1 MFTKVVAGNTFNL
14 EEILACRWIAC
25 IVFQY
30 DCLSQRLCL
39 IKSQSFN
46 RLLFLKCH
54 SIGGY
59 TNSKHSK
66 HFELIA
72 PLCHNL
78 HFVAERDYFSIE
90 KITLKFA
97 SCYIAGT
104 SFYRML
110 YWEQYCI
117 VFAAVANITGF
128 YKIQV
133 WHLHK
138 DRFNQDSKWSQI
150 FVWIIF
156 YVKTNDM
163 KSTTSELMLFIKR
176 RKSHWFNNI
185 ILQPVLFADDQEVD
199 LLVKKKWRCYLKD
212 AMSPV
217 IKRCRSGKRQ
227 GPDLKPLKDNVGKV
241 RLNISK
247 KAKLNM
253 ATLLE

>member
-1 MFTKVVAGNTFNL
+1 
-14 EEILACRWIAC
+14 
-25 IVFQY
+25 
-30 DCLSQRLCL
+30 
-39 IKSQSFN
+39 
-46 RLLFLKCH
+46 
-54 SIGGY
+54 
-59 TNSKHSK
+59 
-66 HFELIA
+66 
-72 PLCHNL
+72 
-78 HFVAERDYFSIE
+78 
-90 KITLKFA
+90 
-97 SCYIAGT
+97 
-104 SFYRML
+104 ML

-117 VFAAVANITGF
+117 VFAAVANISGF

-138 DRFNQDSKWSQI
+138 DRFNQDSKWLQI

-212 AMSPV
+212 AMSPA
-217 IKRCRSGKRQ
+217 IKRNRSGKRQ

-241 RLNISK
+241 HLNISK
-247 KAKLNM
+247 KGKLNM
-253 ATLLE
+253 ATLLERR

>member
-1 MFTKVVAGNTFNL
+1 MFALSSSMIASPRGCVLLKVSL
-14 EEILACRWIAC
+14 
-25 IVFQY
+25 
-30 DCLSQRLCL
+30 L
-39 IKSQSFN
+39 IDYY
-46 RLLFLKCH
+46 FLKCH
-54 SIGGY
+54 STDGN

-78 HFVAERDYFSIE
+78 HFVAGRDYFLIE

-133 WHLHK
+133 WHLDK
-138 DRFNQDSKWSQI
+138 DRFNQNSKWLQI

-156 YVKTNDM
+156 YVKTNNM
-163 KSTTSELMLFIKR
+163 KSTTSELMLFIKL
-176 RKSHWFNNI
+176 RKSHCFNNI
-185 ILQPVLFADDQEVD
+185 IL
-199 LLVKKKWRCYLKD
+199 
-212 AMSPV
+212 
-217 IKRCRSGKRQ
+217 
-227 GPDLKPLKDNVGKV
+227 
-241 RLNISK
+241 
-247 KAKLNM
+247 
-253 ATLLE
+253 